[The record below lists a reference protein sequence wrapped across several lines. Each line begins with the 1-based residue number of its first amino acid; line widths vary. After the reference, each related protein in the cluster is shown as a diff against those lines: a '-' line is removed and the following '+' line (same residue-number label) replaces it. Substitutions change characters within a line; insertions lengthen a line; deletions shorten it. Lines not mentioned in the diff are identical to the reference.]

1 MKEPFSL
8 LWEGVVLG
16 EECGESIPISS
27 KRQLRQFA
35 LGVSNNPEVTKFV
48 LWDREGGSVS
58 YTVDPIEWEDKPTG
72 FEEEWAA
79 VL

>member
-16 EECGESIPISS
+16 KECSEFISIAS
-27 KRQLRQFA
+27 KRQLKQFA
-35 LGVSNNPEVTKFV
+35 LGLSNNPEVTDFV
-48 LWDREGGSVS
+48 LWDREKGRVS

-72 FEEEWAA
+72 FEEEWEG